1 MATIDE
7 SGLAAKIRD
16 RPINDRLRR
25 VLLAAAANAG
35 VDVVHVVSGG
45 QPGSSGQRTGSNRHD
60 GGNAADLELIADGRT
75 LDFTAQSDLAT
86 FCRFVAAAAASGATG
101 IGAGVDYMGPTRLHV
116 GFGNGPRD
124 MAKVVWGAGGAA
136 ANAPAWLSEAAA
148 YGWANPAAATPGEA
162 WPQQPPG
169 GEVIGGPGESAGV
182 ESEGPLQGLPGE
194 LVRYSE
200 RSDGIFGLFWRAMI
214 ALFQLCVRLPV
225 TGVADPQTSAAL
237 MRYGPFFRF
246 AGALVAAVGVVGLVK
261 SLGGST
267 ADPYLDALRNFR
279 QTIASSADPGL
290 AQAFDAALQ
299 VLEAAKPGI
308 ENAARTPPFDAIL
321 SAAGVIIP
329 GRTGSL
335 VTLAVGIVLH
345 QFGAKIAQRR
355 L

>member
-75 LDFTAQSDLAT
+75 LDFTAQSDLAA
-86 FCRFVAAAAASGATG
+86 FCRFVAAAAASRATG

-169 GEVIGGPGESAGV
+169 GEVIGGPGKA
-182 ESEGPLQGLPGE
+182 
-194 LVRYSE
+194 R
-200 RSDGIFGLFWRAMI
+200 
-214 ALFQLCVRLPV
+214 
-225 TGVADPQTSAAL
+225 
-237 MRYGPFFRF
+237 
-246 AGALVAAVGVVGLVK
+246 
-261 SLGGST
+261 
-267 ADPYLDALRNFR
+267 
-279 QTIASSADPGL
+279 ASSRRGRFRGCPASSSGTR
-290 AQAFDAALQ
+290 
-299 VLEAAKPGI
+299 
-308 ENAARTPPFDAIL
+308 NAPTES
-321 SAAGVIIP
+321 SACSGGP
-329 GRTGSL
+329 
-335 VTLAVGIVLH
+335 
-345 QFGAKIAQRR
+345 
-355 L
+355 

>member
-35 VDVVHVVSGG
+35 VDVVYVVSGG
-45 QPGSSGQRTGSNRHD
+45 QPGSTGQRTGSNRHD
-60 GGNAADLELIADGRT
+60 DGNAADLELIAGGRT

-101 IGAGVDYMGPTRLHV
+101 IGVGVDYMGPTRLYV

-148 YGWANPAAATPGEA
+148 YGWANPAGAGAATPGDA
-162 WPQQPPG
+162 WPDQPAG
-169 GEVIGGPGESAGV
+169 GEVVGGPGESAGAG
-182 ESEGPLQGLPGE
+182 SEGPLQGLPGE

-200 RSDGIFGLFWRAMI
+200 RSDGIFGLFWRAMV
-214 ALFQLCVRLPV
+214 ALFQLCIRLPV
-225 TGVADPQTSAAL
+225 TGVADPQTTAAL

-246 AGALVAAVGVVGLVK
+246 AGPLVAAVGVVGLGRA
-261 SLGGST
+261 SAARRRTSISMRCAT
-267 ADPYLDALRNFR
+267 FARPSRRRRTRALRR
-279 QTIASSADPGL
+279 LSTRLSRSWKRRSRGL
-290 AQAFDAALQ
+290 
-299 VLEAAKPGI
+299 
-308 ENAARTPPFDAIL
+308 RTPRAPLPSTQSCRRPAW
-321 SAAGVIIP
+321 SSPAAP
-329 GRTGSL
+329 DRS
-335 VTLAVGIVLH
+335 
-345 QFGAKIAQRR
+345 
-355 L
+355 